1 MKHRLVFGAVLA
13 SGLLCAPGCGDEAG
27 PLDRETVA
35 ALARTRGDAQG
46 TSHTGNWAVRFEV
59 TSCTCPADTMVCIDP
74 ALQEILTG
82 YPRLIEGDGLLVVS
96 AFDSGL
102 FGATVVPAEL
112 SGPIDADGTFSVGS
126 VGAGFGLLVE
136 LLTIARLDGSFDGDD
151 AFTGVFAQR
160 IEGTLAEAKLDCTIE
175 LQYDATR
182 TP

>member
-35 ALARTRGDAQG
+35 ALARTQGDAQG
-46 TSHTGNWAVRFEV
+46 TSHTGNWEVRFEV
-59 TSCTCPADTMVCIDP
+59 TSCSCPANTMVCIDP
-74 ALQEILTG
+74 ALQDVLAG
-82 YPRLIEGDGLLVVS
+82 YARLIEGDGLLVVS
-96 AFDSGL
+96 ASESEMFGL
-102 FGATVVPAEL
+102 GPFAEL

-160 IEGTLAEAKLDCTIE
+160 IEGTLDETKLDCATE
-175 LQYDATR
+175 LQLDATR